1 MLRIAYLEDEKP
13 VAKTLQAYIDR
24 YAEEKKLSIQATH
37 YLCAEDFLYQ
47 NSRCYDLILMDI
59 RMGGMT
65 GMEAA
70 EQIRKL
76 DPAVA
81 IIFITSLAQYAVKSY
96 EVEALDFILKPV
108 SYYQFSM
115 KLDRAIRIISRNQ
128 DVNLQVAV
136 ERGTMILPSRQVM
149 YVEVSNHDL
158 IYHTEN
164 DTYRARGSL
173 AKLEPLLQGRPFL
186 RISSSHLVNLQYLS
200 AISGNAITL
209 SNGELLWV
217 SRARK
222 ASVMAAIAE
231 YLGGSI

>member
-1 MLRIAYLEDEKP
+1 MLHIAYLEDEAP
-13 VAKTLQAYIDR
+13 TAKTLQTYIDR
-24 YAEEKKLSIQATH
+24 YAQEKGLSIQADH
-37 YLCAEDFLYQ
+37 YPCAEDFLYQ
-47 NSRCYDLILMDI
+47 NPKRYDLLFMDI
-59 RMGGMT
+59 RMTGMT

-115 KLDRAIRIISRNQ
+115 KLDRAIRIISRNE
-128 DVNLQVAV
+128 DVNFQVAV
-136 ERGTMILPSRQVM
+136 DRGTMILPSRQIM

-158 IYHTEN
+158 LYHTEAS
-164 DTYRARGSL
+164 TYRARGSL
-173 AKLEPLLQGRPFL
+173 AKLESQLQGRPFL
-186 RISSSHLVNLQYLS
+186 RISSSHLINLQYLS
-200 AISGNAITL
+200 GISGSAIIL
-209 SNGELLWV
+209 SNGESLWI
-217 SRARK
+217 SRAK
-222 ASVMAAIAE
+222 KSSVMAAIAE

>member
-1 MLRIAYLEDEKP
+1 MLRIAYLEDEAP
-13 VAKTLQAYIDR
+13 TVKTLQTYIDR
-24 YAEEKKLSIQATH
+24 YAQEKNISIQATH
-37 YLCAEDFLYQ
+37 YPCAEDFLYQ
-47 NSRCYDLILMDI
+47 NPKRYDLLFMDI

-70 EQIRKL
+70 EQVRKL

-128 DVNLQVAV
+128 DVNFQVTV
-136 ERGTMILPSRQVM
+136 DRGTMILPSRQVM

-158 IYHTEN
+158 VYHTEAN
-164 DTYRARGSL
+164 TYRARGSL
-173 AKLEPLLQGRPFL
+173 AKLEARLQGRPFL
-186 RISSSHLVNLQYLS
+186 RISSSHLINLQYLS
-200 AISGNAITL
+200 GISGSAVTL
-209 SNGELLWV
+209 SNGESLWI
-217 SRARK
+217 SRAK
-222 ASVMAAIAE
+222 KTAVMAAIAE
-231 YLGGSI
+231 YLGGSV

>member
-1 MLRIAYLEDEKP
+1 MLRIAYLEDEAP
-13 VAKTLQAYIDR
+13 TAKTIQTYINR
-24 YAEEKKLSIQATH
+24 YAKEKALSIQADH

-47 NSRCYDLILMDI
+47 NPKRYDLLFMDI

-70 EQIRKL
+70 EQVRKL
-76 DPAVA
+76 APAVA

-128 DVNLQVAV
+128 DVNFQVTV
-136 ERGTMILPSRQVM
+136 DRGTMILPSRQVM

-158 IYHTEN
+158 LYHTETG
-164 DTYRARGSL
+164 TYRARGSL
-173 AKLEPLLQGRPFL
+173 GKLESQLQGRPFL
-186 RISSSHLVNLQYLS
+186 RISSSHLINLQYLS
-200 AISGNAITL
+200 GISGSAVIL
-209 SNGELLWV
+209 SNGESLWV
-217 SRARK
+217 SRAK
-222 ASVMAAIAE
+222 KTSVMATIAE
-231 YLGGSI
+231 YLGGSV